1 MFFLA
6 VLTFVLSLAFSLA
19 IIVPLTG
26 ILVRFRA
33 NYNPKGL
40 QLDAEGVVQPPH
52 TGPIVSFLGMFKRV
66 YMLEVRSYHFWLKC
80 CSRLMHRDGLD
91 CTRVSVSDIHGWD
104 VSDHEI
110 LNHDYIVPTFL
121 STMVIII
128 VMLLTLGSLRSRHGL
143 YNPPDTGVLGTLF
156 YAIFMM
162 LISLPVYIIT
172 YR

>member
-19 IIVPLTG
+19 LIVPLTG

-66 YMLEVRSYHFWLKC
+66 YMLEVCASHF
-80 CSRLMHRDGLD
+80 
-91 CTRVSVSDIHGWD
+91 
-104 VSDHEI
+104 
-110 LNHDYIVPTFL
+110 
-121 STMVIII
+121 
-128 VMLLTLGSLRSRHGL
+128 
-143 YNPPDTGVLGTLF
+143 
-156 YAIFMM
+156 
-162 LISLPVYIIT
+162 
-172 YR
+172 